1 MRIAFEK
8 IIAKFY
14 RVRRTYYGLR
24 KRYDELSQKIRDY
37 ISSHYHYLD
46 EKKRPTW
53 KGKKYLAYLEC
64 ETEKIID
71 VKKFIRRVGL
81 KKSLEFLKISRE
93 EVENNLKYF
102 GFTKEDLAGLLKT
115 RGVYPPKIRILTIR
129 KLKKGK

>member
-8 IIAKFY
+8 IIEKFY

-37 ISSHYHYLD
+37 IRAHYHYLD

-53 KGKKYLAYLEC
+53 KGKKYLVYLEC

-81 KKSLEFLKISRE
+81 KRALEFIKISRKD
-93 EVENNLKYF
+93 VENNLEYF
-102 GFTKEDLAGLLKT
+102 GLTKEDLAGLLKT
-115 RGVYPPKIRILTIR
+115 RDVYPPTIIIFTLR
-129 KLKKGK
+129 KQRV